1 MSWNRVIGQQQAIS
15 RLQQLEHEARV
26 PHALLFTGPE
36 GAGKM
41 ALAVDFASELILGSL
56 TDEAMK
62 ANAKAMLADLSHPDL
77 RFVYPTIK
85 APSMGSDYQPTSGD
99 YARQWHTMISRSA
112 YFTLQGWIKAIG
124 GANQQAMITG
134 AEASATAHWASM
146 KPSQGGLKVCVI
158 WLPER
163 MNLTSANKM
172 LKLLEE
178 PPRDTVFLMVSER
191 PELLLPTIVSRTQ
204 RFVVKKTDA
213 LSIEQSLQ
221 VQRGIDQPTARR
233 VARVANG
240 SWTAALEELDADN
253 ENRQFFD
260 MFVMLMRLCYMRD
273 VAGLKKWTEAVSDFG
288 REKERRLL
296 AYFLR
301 MVRENFANNFHNP
314 DLVYMTQE
322 EQQFSKNFSRFINEN
337 NVIEIS
343 ELMNRAYR
351 DIGQNANAKVV
362 FFDLAM
368 NMIILILRK

>member
-1 MSWNRVIGQQQAIS
+1 MSWNRVIGQQQAIG
-15 RLQQLEHEARV
+15 RLQQLEHEGRV
-26 PHALLFTGPE
+26 PHAMLFTGPE
-36 GAGKM
+36 GSGKM
-41 ALAVDFASELILGSL
+41 ALAVDFASELILQSL
-56 TDEAMK
+56 TDDAMQ

-85 APSMGSDYQPTSGD
+85 SPSMGSDYQPTSGD
-99 YARQWHTMISRSA
+99 YARQWHSMLRQSC

-124 GANQQAMITG
+124 GTNQQAVITA
-134 AEASATAHWASM
+134 AEASATAHWASV

-178 PPRDTVFLMVSER
+178 PPLDTVFLMVSEK

-213 LSIEQSLQ
+213 QSIERALEQ
-221 VQRGIDQPTARR
+221 QRVVDQATARR

-288 REKERRLL
+288 REKERRMLV
-296 AYFLR
+296 YFLR

-314 DLVYMTQE
+314 DIVYMTDE
-322 EQQFSKNFSRFINEN
+322 EQRFSQNFSRFINET

-343 ELMNRAYR
+343 ELMDRGYH

-368 NMIILILRK
+368 KMIILILRR